1 MPYFRPKTLSPS
13 ATYRPLPSLAI
24 YRDAA
29 VLSMPS
35 IAVLCR
41 SSKEMPT
48 CPASSSGKRC
58 VRVAWTP
65 IDSMTALS
73 EADIGRGISS
83 CRCCVRAAVTRSWR
97 PSRATAPWVGSEPEE
112 ASALPLYP
120 LQAPR
125 GPPDR
130 RSRAWPVR
138 PHLPDR
144 RRA

>member
-13 ATYRPLPSLAI
+13 ATYRSLPSLAI

-41 SSKEMPT
+41 SGKGNASAPT

-58 VRVAWTP
+58 VQVAWAP

-83 CRCCVRAAVTRSWR
+83 CRCCVPGGRDPILATLEGDSPLGGQRARRGER
-97 PSRATAPWVGSEPEE
+97 PPAQSFASPAEALLIEE
-112 ASALPLYP
+112 AELGL
-120 LQAPR
+120 
-125 GPPDR
+125 
-130 RSRAWPVR
+130 VR
-138 PHLPDR
+138 PASP
-144 RRA
+144 